1 MFCFQDHPNLSI
13 LCIIYYTYVLIH
25 DWIYLQTIFSF
36 IKSLFYCFLYG
47 LELGLSQSSY
57 LRYLCSLWFIWFMIF
72 ALSQAKWIPI
82 QYKKLLQMQFSAKIK
97 TSNIYDPEHQVLFHC
112 SENFIFSFMREWT
125 HAIQFNDLNELLFKF
140 KDFILTHQKTKM
152 CFNFN
157 PKVTKSSLQLN
168 VLEFNFIKILNP
180 VQSSPEFQNLQTL
193 YYAILRK

>member
-1 MFCFQDHPNLSI
+1 
-13 LCIIYYTYVLIH
+13 
-25 DWIYLQTIFSF
+25 
-36 IKSLFYCFLYG
+36 
-47 LELGLSQSSY
+47 
-57 LRYLCSLWFIWFMIF
+57 
-72 ALSQAKWIPI
+72 
-82 QYKKLLQMQFSAKIK
+82 MQFSAKIK

>member
-1 MFCFQDHPNLSI
+1 MKNKQQTYCLQDHPNLFI
-13 LCIIYYTYVLIH
+13 LCIFYV
-25 DWIYLQTIFSF
+25 WIYLQTLFSF
-36 IKSLFYCFLYG
+36 IKSLFYCFLHG
-47 LELGLSQSSY
+47 FELGLSQSSY
-57 LRYLCSLWFIWFMIF
+57 LKYLCSLWFIWFMIF
-72 ALSQAKWIPI
+72 ALSHAKWIPI

>member
-1 MFCFQDHPNLSI
+1 MKNKQQTYCIQDHPNLFI
-13 LCIIYYTYVLIH
+13 LCIFYVC
-25 DWIYLQTIFSF
+25 IYLQTLFSF
-36 IKSLFYCFLYG
+36 IKSLFYC
-47 LELGLSQSSY
+47 LELGMSQSSY
-57 LRYLCSLWFIWFMIF
+57 LKYLCSLWFIWFMIF